1 MGTSSVASTSSAPA
15 PASNEPK
22 GPIVTIFLC
31 FLAALLE
38 GADIVSMGLAAPS
51 VAKAMG
57 FSPGQISYVLTATIV
72 GLMIGAA
79 VGGRLGDR
87 LGRKRVLLFA
97 FAVLAIF
104 SLATAH
110 ATDLGQFIAV
120 RLLCGLGL
128 GAAFPNLIALA
139 AEASRPDRRA
149 TGVGLMFCGQPIG
162 GTLLGLFVA
171 SQGAGLDWR
180 VIFYIGGVL
189 PLLLLPVLIFA
200 LPESAAFRQASKQ
213 VEASDAQARPPVAE
227 VLFGSGRSTL
237 TVLLWASYG
246 FTQVVVYLINN
257 WLPTLMVAK
266 GFSVQQAGLIS
277 AFENMGAAAGCV
289 VLAVLADRGG
299 RKLVLGVTY
308 LAVMIGLWG
317 LGVAQGFWPV
327 VGAGIVVGFFAIGGQ
342 LVLYTLAPAYYPTL
356 VRATGVGAAVSV
368 GRLGGIAG
376 PLAAGKLLALGIAPA
391 GVLLAAVPCAALAG
405 AAALGVVLRGRVVE

>member
-1 MGTSSVASTSSAPA
+1 M
-15 PASNEPK
+15 
-22 GPIVTIFLC
+22 TIFLC

-51 VAKAMG
+51 VAKAFG
-57 FSPGQISYVLTATIV
+57 FNPGEVSYILTATIV
-72 GLMIGAA
+72 GLMIGA
-79 VGGRLGDR
+79 VFGGRLGDR
-87 LGRKRVLLFA
+87 LGRKKVLLFA
-97 FAVLAIF
+97 FFTLAIF
-104 SLATAH
+104 SILTAH
-110 ATDLGQFIAV
+110 ATDLGQFILV

-139 AEASRPDRRA
+139 AEASRPERRA

-171 SQGAGLDWR
+171 SQAGGLDWK
-180 VIFYIGGVL
+180 VIFYIGGIL

-200 LPESAAFRQASKQ
+200 LPESAAFTQAK
-213 VEASDAQARPPVAE
+213 AQDNATARPPVSLA
-227 VLFGSGRSTL
+227 LFGEGRAPATM
-237 TVLLWASYG
+237 LLWVSYG

-266 GFSVQQAGLIS
+266 GFTVQQAGMIS

-289 VLAVLADRGG
+289 LLAMLADRGG
-299 RKLVLGVTY
+299 LKRVLGVTY
-308 LAVMIGLWG
+308 VAIAVGL
-317 LGVAQGFWPV
+317 VAMAQAQGFWPV
-327 VGAGIVVGFFAIGGQ
+327 VAAGIVVGFFAIGGQ

-356 VRATGVGAAVSV
+356 MRATGVGSAVSF

-376 PLAAGKLLALGIAPA
+376 PLVAGKLLGLGMAPA
-391 GVLLAAVPCAALAG
+391 GVLMAATPCALIAG
-405 AAALGVVLRGRVVE
+405 IAALTVVFIRPPSQT